1 MIKMPEYIT
10 KEQAINV
17 VNVAFGHVYDSDSTT
32 VCLVDLQNE
41 IIMTIEQNTEP
52 ADVAPVVH
60 AQWVITDEANVC
72 KPLSDVNVKT
82 RNYLEHDCECSNCGF
97 ICGIG
102 VGQIK
107 QAKYCPG
114 CGARMD
120 GGVENA

>member
-1 MIKMPEYIT
+1 MIEYIT

-41 IIMTIEQNTEP
+41 IVATIDEHTEP

-60 AQWVITDEANVC
+60 AHWITAED
-72 KPLSDVNVKT
+72 DDFWT
-82 RNYLEHDCECSNCGF
+82 CSNCRKF
-97 ICGIG
+97 IHKNCAQG
-102 VGQIK
+102 
-107 QAKYCPG
+107 YCPK

-120 GGVENA
+120 GED